1 MPLCRIFVKKSMLL
15 FDVGFPEI
23 QGILTVVIFGL
34 IFYLLTELRTLKKD
48 ILAKQPVTAGNSL
61 LPLQAYERLTLLAD
75 RISLKNLVTRMH
87 STNFTTAE
95 LQAGLVETIRTE
107 YEHNITQQIYIN
119 PEVWKAI
126 TNMKEQNIFI
136 INQLAAAIPPQSNA
150 VELSKLILEYSANKD
165 AELSPMVLDAIQFE
179 VKKLV

>member
-1 MPLCRIFVKKSMLL
+1 MLL

-34 IFYLLTELRTLKKD
+34 LFYLFTELRQLRLA
-48 ILAKQPVTAGNSL
+48 INAKQPASAGSGNSL
-61 LPLQAYERLTLLAD
+61 LPLHAYERLTLLAD

-87 STNFTTAE
+87 SANFTTGE
-95 LQAGLVETIRTE
+95 LQAGMVETIRTE

-119 PEVWKAI
+119 PEVWKAV

-136 INQLAAAIPPQSNA
+136 VNQLAAALPPQSNA

-165 AELSPMVLDAIQFE
+165 AELSSIVLDAIQFE
-179 VKKLV
+179 VKKLI